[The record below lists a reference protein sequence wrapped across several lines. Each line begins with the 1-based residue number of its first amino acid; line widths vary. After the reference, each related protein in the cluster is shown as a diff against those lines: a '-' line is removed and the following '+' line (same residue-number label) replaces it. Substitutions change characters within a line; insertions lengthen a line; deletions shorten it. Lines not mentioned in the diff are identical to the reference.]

1 MTYDELQAAVA
12 TFGLSGTATVRD
24 IRNRYRTLVK
34 QFHPDINETQS
45 TTTISQIN
53 ASYQILLEY
62 GEGFRFSFSLDEF
75 LEQNPDERLRRQFA
89 DDPLWG
95 NQ

>member
-1 MTYDELQAAVA
+1 MTYHELQAAVA

-24 IRNRYRTLVK
+24 IRKRYRTLVK
-34 QFHPDINETQS
+34 QFHPDTQS
-45 TTTISQIN
+45 TTTSSQIN

-62 GEGFRFSFSLDEF
+62 GESFRFSFSLDEF